1 MTASAP
7 STKPRGKYARHTKA
21 EKAAAIVAA
30 EVLGQTAAAEQTGIP
45 LSTLHQWLADPQYAD
60 LRTKTRADL
69 TAEIGALVH
78 LVLAQIVQRLPDFEP
93 RDLSVLFGI
102 AVDKSQLIS
111 GQPTGRIET
120 VTDGLNDH
128 EKEALR
134 KVLDEAIHAK
144 EAANAGG

>member
-1 MTASAP
+1 M
-7 STKPRGKYARHTKA
+7 
-21 EKAAAIVAA
+21 
-30 EVLGQTAAAEQTGIP
+30 
-45 LSTLHQWLADPQYAD
+45 
-60 LRTKTRADL
+60 KTRADL